1 MEPQRVSKPSEQKQT
16 HASPRPALQ
25 PHVQEH
31 PLLQLQRTVGNQ
43 VFLQLLRSGVL
54 QTKLAVSQPGDIHE
68 QVAEQVAQLAQR
80 VMRMRQPVENNN
92 NEHLVQAKETPH
104 HVPEVAPAAHGNLA
118 ALRRGGQPKRAADS
132 EKASAPQ
139 AKKETE
145 SLPAVDE
152 GASKESAAEAA
163 VGKEIPRAPAIP
175 DEDKESTA
183 GAAVG
188 KETLRSAATPDKDP
202 AFQEAKKQVRT
213 EAKKQKKNHAPAS
226 QKREEAEKASALEE
240 VEQIDQSSKEK
251 STKEMEQVG
260 AEQQNE
266 GKNFSAKT
274 FKEDLKFRINAKGPK
289 NESEAKA
296 FAQKPPL
303 EHFQEDFSDGIAKKQ
318 GEVTGPLEEKAK
330 PEPTGG
336 VAEKPVMGIPN
347 PVYPP
352 APKPVDPKLATPKP
366 KADQEISL
374 QHEGERLDGAMEQ
387 NRLSDEQLAESRE
400 PSFLE
405 TLKTKQE
412 AQQKVAE
419 APGVYRQKEAEILQG
434 AEAQTNESL
443 STELEGMSQIHQ
455 KVGGKIFGGQTTTET
470 ETEKRQRKIKETIDG
485 IYKGTVDA
493 VKGILEGMASKVKK
507 DFADSL
513 KQKTD
518 DFNNEVRRRISNYYG
533 DWRIDDAL
541 WGPDDVVIE
550 DGKTRSMTLEEKFGL
565 VKKANRINP
574 DVYKIFV
581 EEKDTFIAAMDGE
594 LTNIANNV
602 QLGLTAAHLQIQLGK
617 TAIAFFKATL
627 KGAELVFAEQ
637 LEQEVEMKF
646 KNLEGSID
654 DTREDLLQTLADQY
668 TENVNQLET
677 TFKEINDELK
687 KSWIDRAIEFIET
700 VGKTIFQ
707 LAELLLSI
715 LVRVKDLIWD
725 IIKHPIRF
733 FETLVSGLKQGIG
746 TFIDNIGTYMQEAFW
761 TWITGATPA
770 KNIRLS
776 ASSGIESLF
785 DLVMQV
791 LSLGPAELR
800 AIVEKVLGKEFMQ
813 MVDKV
818 IAFGEKA
825 IAFGEKALEPVTILL
840 TKGPMAFWQYIKDTL
855 GSIIQSSFD
864 RIRESVFNAF
874 VEKGLKWIAGFFIP
888 GGGFVKIVKAIFSAF
903 QFVAANLEN
912 IRHFFDSVFDS
923 MEAAV
928 AGRTEGVASKIITGL
943 KAGVVLALDFLAKQL
958 GLNKIVD
965 SVQKIIQSL
974 RRPIVNAIEWVLGKV
989 KPLVMKMMKKGK
1001 ELLEKGKAALGLG
1014 GKPEE
1019 KPKEGGVEVQP
1030 VTFTAAGE
1038 KHRLWTELKAGKP
1051 VVVVESNGKSFDV
1064 FIADLEKRV
1073 EGIADEQV
1081 KSDLQTKIGQAKP
1094 IAKETAV
1101 DFAKVAELMKAEK
1114 FSGAEQKENEVLSDE
1129 QKLTDI
1135 LKSVLQTLPAGDE
1148 IYKTPEEKNAAKTV
1162 AGNILDISHSG
1173 YTDGWAGKAAVVK
1186 EIHKIGLPSGSVGPH
1201 VVYEGKIRKNGSYVA
1216 GIRSGIG
1223 SFGSYSKHWRREQAK
1238 TQEHHIAS
1246 NKGSGKNNFTSHPA
1260 FQPPSIGIND
1270 EHNLIDLY
1278 GHAGSHSDSYH
1289 DVVRE
1294 ALDEAV
1300 EKAKGNPANLKNEVI
1315 KALKYLRGEII
1326 SGNLRLYPD
1335 KEVWA

>member
-1 MEPQRVSKPSEQKQT
+1 MAPQRVSKPTERKQT
-16 HASPRPALQ
+16 HASPSPAWQ
-25 PHVQEH
+25 PHVREH
-31 PLLQLQRTVGNQ
+31 LLLQLQQTVGNQ
-43 VFLQLLRSGVL
+43 ALLQLLRSGVL

-68 QVAEQVAQLAQR
+68 QGAEQVAQLAQR
-80 VMRMRQPVENNN
+80 VMRMRQPVKKNK

-104 HVPEVAPAAHGNLA
+104 HVSEVAPAAYGHLA

-152 GASKESAAEAA
+152 GASTESAAEAA

-266 GKNFSAKT
+266 GKNFSADK
-274 FKEDLKFRINAKGPK
+274 FKEDLKSRINAKGPK

-303 EHFQEDFSDGIAKKQ
+303 EHFQKDFSDGIAKKQ

-336 VAEKPVMGIPN
+336 VTEKPIVEVPN
-347 PVYPP
+347 PAHPP

-374 QHEGERLDGAMEQ
+374 QTEGERLDGTMQE

-400 PSFLE
+400 PSFAE
-405 TLKTKQE
+405 TLKIKQE
-412 AQQKVAE
+412 AKQKVAE

-443 STELEGMSQIHQ
+443 ATELEGMSKIHQ
-455 KVGGKIFGGQTTTET
+455 KMGGKIFSGQQKTESK
-470 ETEKRQRKIKETIDG
+470 TEKRQREIKETIDG

-493 VKGILEGMASKVKK
+493 VKDILEGMASKVKK

-533 DWRIDDAL
+533 NWRIDDAL
-541 WGPDDVVIE
+541 FGPDDVVIE
-550 DGKTRSMTLEEKFGL
+550 DGKTRSMTLEEKFG
-565 VKKANRINP
+565 VVKANRINP
-574 DVYKIFV
+574 DVYRIFV
-581 EEKDTFIAAMDGE
+581 EEKDKFIAAMDGE

-602 QLGLTAAHLQIQLGK
+602 QLGLSAAHLQIQLGK

-627 KGAELVFAEQ
+627 KGAELVFAEG
-637 LEQEVEMKF
+637 LEKEVEMKF
-646 KNLEGSID
+646 QTLEGSID
-654 DTREDLLQTLADQY
+654 DTREDLLQTLSDQY

-677 TFKEINDELK
+677 TFKDINDELK

-715 LVRVKDLIWD
+715 LVRVAHLVWD

-746 TFIDNIGTYMQEAFW
+746 MFIENVGTYLQEAFW

-785 DLVMQV
+785 DVVMQV

-903 QFVAANLEN
+903 QFVAENLEN
-912 IRHFFDSVFDS
+912 IRHFFDSIFDS

-974 RRPIVNAIEWVLGKV
+974 RRPIVSAIEWILGKV
-989 KPLVMKMMKKGK
+989 KPFVMRMMKKGK
-1001 ELLEKGKAALGLG
+1001 ELLKKGKAAVGLG

-1019 KPKEGGVEVQP
+1019 KPKEGEVTIHA
-1030 VTFTAAGE
+1030 VTFTAAGVQ
-1038 KHRLWTELKAGKP
+1038 HRLWTELKAGKP
-1051 VVVVESNGKSFDV
+1051 VLMIASNGETFGE
-1064 FIADLEKRV
+1064 FIAGLSKRV
-1073 EGIADEQV
+1073 EGVSDEKE
-1081 KSDLQTKIGQAKP
+1081 KSDLQTKIGQAKQM
-1094 IAKETAV
+1094 AKETEV

-1114 FSGAEQKENEVLSDE
+1114 FSGAEQKEDEVLSDE
-1129 QKLTDI
+1129 QKLADI
-1135 LKSVLQTLPAGDE
+1135 LKSALQTLPAGDE

-1162 AGNILDISHSG
+1162 AGNILDIAHSG

-1186 EIHKIGLPSGSVGPH
+1186 EIHKIGLPSGPVGPH

-1216 GIRSGIG
+1216 GIKSGIG
-1223 SFGSYSKHWRREQAK
+1223 SFGSYSKAWRREQAK
-1238 TQEHHIAS
+1238 TQQHHIAS

-1260 FQPPSIGIND
+1260 FQPPSIDIND
-1270 EHNLIDLY
+1270 KHNLIDLY
-1278 GHAGSHSDSYH
+1278 GHASRHSDSYH

-1294 ALDEAV
+1294 ALDQAV
-1300 EKAKGNPANLKNEVI
+1300 ERAKGNPANLKNEVI
-1315 KALKYLRGEII
+1315 KALNYLRGEII
-1326 SGNLRLYPD
+1326 LGNLKLYPD
-1335 KEVWA
+1335 KEVWE